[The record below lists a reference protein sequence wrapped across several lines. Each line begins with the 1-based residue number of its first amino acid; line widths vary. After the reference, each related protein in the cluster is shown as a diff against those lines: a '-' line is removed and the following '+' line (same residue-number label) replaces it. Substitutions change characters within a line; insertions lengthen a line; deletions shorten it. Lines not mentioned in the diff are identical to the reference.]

1 MTMLDRERDGMPGAA
16 PVNPS
21 MTRAPRILVL
31 EDQAE
36 IRSLIV
42 AMLSIRGLTCDAAGS
57 LAEARALLRDRPYDL
72 FFLDVNLPDGCGLTL
87 AEESPHPALTVV
99 ITGCNDIAVAV
110 QAIRDGAIDYITKP
124 FSVGDFLHRLDK
136 ILEEWQSRFAL
147 QYYARALE
155 NLVQVKGEEL
165 SRTSRQ
171 MDEICDMTVAA
182 LGAALNLKDHETS
195 DHCTRVSRNSIVL
208 GEALSLSGF
217 ELKNLKWG
225 AYLHDVGKIGIPESI
240 LLKPTELTEEERS
253 IVQKHPVMGFT
264 MLRGIKFLSYATDV
278 VLSHHERFDG
288 SGYPSGLRGTD
299 IPLHARI
306 FAVAA
311 TMDAM
316 TSERPYRPAL
326 PVAKAIQE
334 LEEGAGKQFDPEIV
348 ALALGTPVSTWLTQG
363 RMSMAIKAGQ

>member
-1 MTMLDRERDGMPGAA
+1 MTMRDREGAGMPGEALLIPA
-16 PVNPS
+16 
-21 MTRAPRILVL
+21 MTRSPRILVL

-42 AMLSIRGLTCDAAGS
+42 AMLSIRGLTADSAGTLAAARS
-57 LAEARALLRDRPYDL
+57 LLQGRPYDM

-87 AEESPHPALTVV
+87 AEESPHPVLTVV

-124 FSVGDFLHRLDK
+124 FSVGDFLQRLDRT
-136 ILEEWQSRFAL
+136 LEEWRSRSSL
-147 QYYARALE
+147 GYYARALE
-155 NLVQVKGEEL
+155 NLVQVKAEEL

-171 MDEICDMTVAA
+171 MDEICDTTVAA

-195 DHCTRVSRNSIVL
+195 DHCTRVSRNSVLL
-208 GEALSLSGF
+208 GEALSLSAF

-240 LLKPTELTEEERS
+240 LLKPADLTPEERA
-253 IVQKHPVMGFT
+253 IVRKHPVMGFT
-264 MLRGIKFLSYATDV
+264 MLRGIKFLGYATDV

-288 SGYPSGLRGTD
+288 TGYPSGLRGTD

-306 FAVAA
+306 FAVAD
-311 TMDAM
+311 TLDAM
-316 TSERPYRPAL
+316 TSERPYRPAIPL
-326 PVAKAIQE
+326 TDAIRE
-334 LEEGAGKQFDPEIV
+334 LEQGAGKQFDPEIV
-348 ALALGTPVSTWLTQG
+348 SIALGTPASTWLTQG
-363 RMSMAIKAGQ
+363 RSSMTIKAGS

>member
-1 MTMLDRERDGMPGAA
+1 MTTLDRERDGMPGAIPA
-16 PVNPS
+16 
-21 MTRAPRILVL
+21 MTRSPRILVL

-42 AMLSIRGLTCDAAGS
+42 AMLSIRGLTGDAAGS
-57 LAEARALLRDRPYDL
+57 LAEARTLLQGRRYDL

-87 AEESPHPALTVV
+87 AEESPHPVLTVV
-99 ITGCNDIAVAV
+99 ITGCNDIEVAV

-124 FSVGDFLHRLDK
+124 FSVGDFLQRLDK
-136 ILEEWQSRFAL
+136 ILEEWKSRSNLA
-147 QYYARALE
+147 YYARALE

-171 MDEICDMTVAA
+171 MDEVCDMTVAA

-195 DHCTRVSRNSIVL
+195 DHCTRVSRNSVVL
-208 GEALSLSGF
+208 GEALSLSAF

-240 LLKPTELTEEERS
+240 LLKPTELTADERG

-264 MLRGIKFLSYATDV
+264 MLRGIKFLNYATDV

-288 SGYPSGLRGTD
+288 AGYPSGLRGTD

-306 FAVAA
+306 FAVAD
-311 TMDAM
+311 TLDAM

-326 PVAKAIQE
+326 PVANAIRE

-348 ALALGTPVSTWLTQG
+348 SIALKAPLSTWLTQG
-363 RMSMAIKAGQ
+363 RTSMTVKAGS